1 MELADTLV
9 ADFDSV
15 EFLHT
20 LTERC
25 VELLGV
31 EAAGL
36 LLADGRGALRLVAA
50 STDEVQVL
58 ELFQLQ
64 QEEGPCLDSY
74 RSGRVVTLS
83 DATRPEYTDRWPR
96 FSATA
101 ADVGF
106 AGVHAIPMRL
116 REDVI
121 GTLNLFR
128 VEANELDEASA
139 RLGRALVDVATIG
152 ILQER
157 AVRTARSCRMPM
169 VATSTSALPNRA
181 EASSSSFASTRNR
194 FSVPMTSSRSRIGM
208 ACTPAKPTSA
218 AVAEN
223 RGQRSVYSGRVA
235 SERVTTRPL
244 R

>member
-157 AVRTARSCRMPM
+157 AVRHQEMVTEQLQSALNSRVLIEQAKGTIAERHGTSPEQAFGVLRGYARSQ
-169 VATSTSALPNRA
+169 NRRLS
-181 EASSSSFASTRNR
+181 E
-194 FSVPMTSSRSRIGM
+194 
-208 ACTPAKPTSA
+208 
-218 AVAEN
+218 
-223 RGQRSVYSGRVA
+223 VA
-235 SERVTTRPL
+235 SEVIAGSITIPVGSSPAGRSRL
-244 R
+244 